1 MCFNSIVLSGRRP
14 PRSTRTDTLFP
25 YTTRFR
31 ALGDADLLRK
41 RAIFLGLSRLPPQR
55 VRPRFLIGD
64 HLVEP
69 REIGLGRA
77 QFLLGILATDVQPRN
92 PRRFFEQRPAL
103 DRLGGDH
110 RADPRSEEHTSE
122 LQSLMRNPY
131 AVFR

>member
-1 MCFNSIVLSGRRP
+1 MFFFFTQKTAYELRMSDWSSAVCSSDLGGIGGGGRIAP
-14 PRSTRTDTLFP
+14 PCIDHP
-25 YTTRFR
+25 P
-31 ALGDADLLRK
+31 LGDADLLRK

-92 PRRFFEQRPAL
+92 PRPI
-103 DRLGGDH
+103 G
-110 RADPRSEEHTSE
+110 RASCRERGC
-122 LQSLMRNPY
+122 QY
-131 AVFR
+131 V